1 MVSYEGHPILEFL
14 FKKESIWQINLS
26 RDGSRKTQRG
36 GDRELIRGIYTATSA
51 LNLQELKQEVWA
63 NNIANLDTPGFKKEL
78 TWAEAA
84 REANL
89 FRFLGSQNPY
99 SLGRMTAGVQPGTE
113 KLTDFSPGRLEET
126 GNYLDLAIEG
136 EGFFVVST
144 PSGEAYTRAGNFQLD
159 EEGRLVTVSG
169 YPVVG
174 EGGEIILPAG
184 GSVSV
189 DEEGNISVDGE
200 EVDRLRIVDFL
211 NRAVLRKSG
220 ENLFVAEGVI
230 PQETTNFELRQGFLE
245 KSNLDPVEAMVT
257 MMEAL
262 REYEI
267 AQRILVSQDEA
278 LQKAVNSIAQL

>member
-1 MVSYEGHPILEFL
+1 M
-14 FKKESIWQINLS
+14 
-26 RDGSRKTQRG
+26 
-36 GDRELIRGIYTATSA
+36 
-51 LNLQELKQEVWA
+51 
-63 NNIANLDTPGFKKEL
+63 
-78 TWAEAA
+78 
-84 REANL
+84 
-89 FRFLGSQNPY
+89 
-99 SLGRMTAGVQPGTE
+99 
-113 KLTDFSPGRLEET
+113 EET

-136 EGFFVVST
+136 EGFVVST
-144 PSGEAYTRAGNFQLD
+144 LLGSAYTRAGNFQLD
-159 EEGRLVTVSG
+159 EEGRLVTASG

-174 EGGEIILPAG
+174 EGGEIILLAG

>member
-1 MVSYEGHPILEFL
+1 M
-14 FKKESIWQINLS
+14 
-26 RDGSRKTQRG
+26 
-36 GDRELIRGIYTATSA
+36 IRGIYTATSA

-144 PSGEAYTRAGNFQLD
+144 PSG
-159 EEGRLVTVSG
+159 
-169 YPVVG
+169 
-174 EGGEIILPAG
+174 GGLYSSRQLPAG
-184 GSVSV
+184 
-189 DEEGNISVDGE
+189 
-200 EVDRLRIVDFL
+200 
-211 NRAVLRKSG
+211 
-220 ENLFVAEGVI
+220 
-230 PQETTNFELRQGFLE
+230 
-245 KSNLDPVEAMVT
+245 
-257 MMEAL
+257 
-262 REYEI
+262 
-267 AQRILVSQDEA
+267 
-278 LQKAVNSIAQL
+278 